1 MQFFQWQSLTNATI
15 KKEVNSMAEYGI
27 MRIEKRTRPAVYGLQ
42 IEANRQEADQYK
54 RDFFNSDIDWTRT
67 KNNIFIKKTENWNR
81 EITRQIKDAG
91 VKERKDSIVLLDGL
105 YTCSPEWFETH
116 SKKEIVQ
123 YFKDCISFHIKEY
136 CGGDKS
142 RLINAVLHLDE
153 KTIHL
158 HIASTCIYQDEKG
171 MHLSAK
177 NIMGGRDDYR
187 LRQDRFFNEV
197 SSRYGME
204 RGEPKDPA
212 EVKRHTTKREWQVA
226 KQEQELNILEDK
238 KAILEFDLQSIQCR
252 KNYECQKAEEAER
265 KRQDIQNEINKLEST
280 NNELIQKNEEL
291 YNSRYEQFKKY
302 KQGME
307 LKKRMETEI
316 EELSK
321 QENNLKEYLIRNA
334 EIIRNWK
341 NEVESK
347 INAINNVMEE
357 YEAFSSDAEKRYSKE
372 VEEYILNA
380 LGDIPEDGPEIDF
393 NTPTPGFT
401 SYSEEEYDL
410 ER

>member
-1 MQFFQWQSLTNATI
+1 
-15 KKEVNSMAEYGI
+15 MAEYGI
-27 MRIEKRTRPAVYGLQ
+27 MRIEKRTRSAVYGLQ

-54 RDFFNSDIDWTRT
+54 RDFFDSDIDWTKT

-116 SKKEIVQ
+116 SKKEIIQ
-123 YFKDCISFHIKEY
+123 YFKDCIAFHIKEY

-142 RLINAVLHLDE
+142 RLINAVLHVDE
-153 KTIHL
+153 QTLHL
-158 HIASTCIYQDEKG
+158 HIGSTCIYQDEKG

-238 KAILEFDLQSIQCR
+238 KTILEFDIQAIQSR
-252 KNYECQKAEEAER
+252 KNYESKKAEQAKEQ
-265 KRQDIQNEINKLEST
+265 RQIIQSEIEELQRRND
-280 NNELIQKNEEL
+280 ELIQKNEEL
-291 YNSRYEQFKKY
+291 YNNRCEELKKY
-302 KQGME
+302 KQE
-307 LKKRMETEI
+307 RER
-316 EELSK
+316 LSEQK
-321 QENNLKEYLIRNA
+321 NYLQEYLNRNA

-341 NEVESK
+341 SEVENK
-347 INAINNVMEE
+347 INAVNTIMEE
-357 YEAFSSDAEKRYSKE
+357 YEAFANDAEKRYSKE

-380 LGDIPEDGPEIDF
+380 LGDIPENGPEMDF